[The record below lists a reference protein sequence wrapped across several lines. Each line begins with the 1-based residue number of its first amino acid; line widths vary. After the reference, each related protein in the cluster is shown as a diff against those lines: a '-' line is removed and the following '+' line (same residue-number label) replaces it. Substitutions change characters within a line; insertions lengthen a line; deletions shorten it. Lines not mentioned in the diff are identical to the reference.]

1 MDLVTMESLA
11 MALWLKEASPKL
23 WREAARM
30 QPLAWEV
37 RLSACGP
44 EPRAVSANLRLITKA
59 LWAAMLSPKML
70 PGMW

>member
-11 MALWLKEASPKL
+11 MALWLKEVIPKL

-37 RLSACGP
+37 RLSGL
-44 EPRAVSANLRLITKA
+44 RA
-59 LWAAMLSPKML
+59 
-70 PGMW
+70 